1 VIAWLRSLDPRL
13 PRSVYTLQLGGLF
26 NAFGNGLV
34 LPFTFIYLYNVRGMG
49 TGTVGLIV
57 ATNAVV
63 SVVAGPPM
71 GTLIDRVGGRRMLAV
86 SLLFLATGYALFPFV
101 TVPWHGFAASA
112 ITGIGVGGFYP
123 AQSTLIAALAPT
135 ERRPA
140 AFAMQRVVMNLG
152 IGLGALVG
160 GLIATTDSTASF
172 TVLFLGDAATFLVYL
187 AILYAFVPEPARAE
201 AAHGARAGRYREVL
215 RHRAFTGVLAIN
227 TLFILAGFSG
237 FELLPVYAKN
247 EAGVSEHAIGLVF
260 LVNTIVIVAL
270 QLPIAKL
277 AQGHR
282 RMRTLALLG
291 VLWAASWALVP
302 LAGWWVTGAA
312 AALLLAFAMSVF
324 AVGECLHGAV
334 QAPLV
339 ADLADHR
346 LLGRYMALSALSWQ
360 VGFALGP
367 AVGGFVLGVSPV
379 AVWLGAAAV
388 CLATSAAALALE
400 SSLPARVR
408 RTPVATAA
416 AARAAPAEEEMPA
429 AAVSPAGTAQ

>member
-26 NAFGNGLV
+26 SAFGNGLV
-34 LPFTFIYLYNVRGMG
+34 LPFTFIYLYNVRGFG

-63 SVVAGPPM
+63 SIAAGPVM

-86 SLLFLATGYALFPFV
+86 SLLFLAAGYSLFPFV
-101 TVPWHGFAASA
+101 TVPWEGFVASA
-112 ITGIGVGGFYP
+112 ITGIGIGGFYP
-123 AQSTLIAALAPT
+123 AQSTLIAGLTPP

-140 AFAMQRVVMNLG
+140 AYAMQRVVMNLG
-152 IGLGALVG
+152 IGLGAVAG
-160 GLIATTDSTASF
+160 GLIATTESTASF
-172 TVLFLGDAATFLVYL
+172 AVLFLGDAATFLVYL
-187 AILYAFVPEPARAE
+187 AVLYAFVPEPARAA
-201 AAHGARAGRYREVL
+201 AAHGARSGRYGEVL
-215 RHRAFTGVLAIN
+215 RHRAFMGVLAIN
-227 TLFILAGFSG
+227 TL
-237 FELLPVYAKN
+237 YAKN

-346 LLGRYMALSALSWQ
+346 LIGRYMALSALSWQ

-379 AVWLGAAAV
+379 AVWFGAAAV

-400 SSLPARVR
+400 PSLPARVR
-408 RTPVATAA
+408 RTPVAAA
-416 AARAAPAEEEMPA
+416 EAPPAAPADGRA
-429 AAVSPAGTAQ
+429 AAGVSPAGTAQ

>member
-1 VIAWLRSLDPRL
+1 MIAWLRSLDPRL
-13 PRSVYTLQLGGLF
+13 PRSVYTLQLGGLC

-49 TGTVGLIV
+49 TATVGLIV

-63 SVVAGPPM
+63 SIVAGPAM

-86 SLLFLATGYALFPFV
+86 SLLFLAVGYSLFPFV
-101 TVPWHGFAASA
+101 TVPWQGFVASA
-112 ITGIGVGGFYP
+112 ITGIGIGGFYP
-123 AQSTLIAALAPT
+123 AQSTLIAGLTPP

-152 IGLGALVG
+152 IGLGALAG
-160 GLIATTDSTASF
+160 GLVATTDSVASF
-172 TVLFLGDAATFLVYL
+172 TVLFVGDAATFLVYL
-187 AILYAFVPEPARAE
+187 AVLYAFVPEPARAS
-201 AAHGARAGRYREVL
+201 AAHGARSGRYGEVL
-215 RHRAFTGVLAIN
+215 RHRAFMGVLAIN

-346 LLGRYMALSALSWQ
+346 LIGRYMALSALSWQ

-379 AVWLGAAAV
+379 AVWFGAAAV

-400 SSLPARVR
+400 PSLPTRVR
-408 RTPVATAA
+408 RTPVAAA
-416 AARAAPAEEEMPA
+416 EAPRAAPADGRGA
-429 AAVSPAGTAQ
+429 AGVSPAGTTQ